1 MPSQTTASPHFV
13 IFVCCPSELH
23 LQQVASTTRRLY
35 RSATQESL
43 SLRCSKFFVAH
54 LYLNRDGVLT
64 LPISRSTSPR
74 VAFSMALEGGIG
86 QFQMPLEQWF
96 YELPLGTRVWTT
108 GAILTS
114 VLVQCNVVTPFQL
127 FYSLRAVFV
136 KNQVSR
142 ILRLPLR
149 TGRWL

>member
-1 MPSQTTASPHFV
+1 
-13 IFVCCPSELH
+13 
-23 LQQVASTTRRLY
+23 
-35 RSATQESL
+35 
-43 SLRCSKFFVAH
+43 
-54 LYLNRDGVLT
+54 
-64 LPISRSTSPR
+64 
-74 VAFSMALEGGIG
+74 MALEGGIG